1 MPAAPDFCY
10 CARVENLM
18 HPENGHL
25 RLIVL
30 AFAGVAATAAV
41 AQDKPPDYPR
51 KPIRVIVG
59 IAPGGG
65 LDAMTR
71 LGAQKISE
79 RWGQTVIVDNR
90 PGGGTV
96 LAMDMVAQAVPDGY
110 TLLGAS
116 ETLMMNGVL
125 KRAPYDVRK
134 AFIPVVQLTTQPY
147 VLVVHPSVPAK
158 SVKDLIALAK
168 SKPGALSY
176 GSQGLGTTGH
186 IGWERFAAMSGIDI
200 LHVPYKGAAPALV
213 DVIAGQIQMTFSIVA
228 ATAPHMR
235 SGRLRGLGLSG
246 TKRSELLPDL
256 PTVAEAGVPG
266 FQLHNTY
273 GYVAP
278 AGTPMAIVRAI
289 NAVVSQGM
297 NTPETIKALA
307 AEGSDVV
314 APATADEFKAKFERE
329 YAELEKQIRQF
340 KIKIQ

>member
-1 MPAAPDFCY
+1 MHSENNYFPVIALAVAY
-10 CARVENLM
+10 C
-18 HPENGHL
+18 
-25 RLIVL
+25 
-30 AFAGVAATAAV
+30 AATAAV
-41 AQDKPPDYPR
+41 AQDKPPDYPK

-71 LGAQKISE
+71 LGAQKLTE

-147 VLVVHPSVPAK
+147 VLVVHPSLPAK
-158 SVKDLIALAK
+158 SVKELVALAK
-168 SKPGALSY
+168 AKPGALTY
-176 GSQGLGTTGH
+176 GSQGMGTTGH
-186 IGWERFAAMSGIDI
+186 IGWERFNAMSGIDI
-200 LHVPYKGAAPALV
+200 LHVPYKGASLALV
-213 DVIAGQIQMTFSIVA
+213 DVIAGQIQMTFSIIA
-228 ATAPHMR
+228 ATGPHMR
-235 SGRLRGLGLSG
+235 SGKLRGLGLSG
-246 TKRSELLPDL
+246 TRRSDLLPDL

-278 AGTPMAIVRAI
+278 AGTPLNIVRAI

-297 NTPETIKALA
+297 NSPDTVKALA

-314 APATADEFKAKFERE
+314 APATADDFKAKFDRE
-329 YAELEKQIRQF
+329 YAELEKQIRLF
-340 KIKIQ
+340 KIKIN